1 MRRNRP
7 KSKMKGGTMELQ
19 TAENRVI
26 SKMTGQEVKTV
37 KLRKGEKDMTTDK
50 NTVEEK
56 DDFKETNKK
65 PITPKDENKVKATAK
80 KKIEAKPKEKKEKQL
95 SNIPL
100 MKQML
105 KDKLSDEEIVK
116 AFTKRYKEKGVTDTK
131 FIEKRV
137 AIYRKIA
144 QS

>member
-1 MRRNRP
+1 
-7 KSKMKGGTMELQ
+7 
-19 TAENRVI
+19 
-26 SKMTGQEVKTV
+26 
-37 KLRKGEKDMTTDK
+37 MTTDK

>member
-1 MRRNRP
+1 
-7 KSKMKGGTMELQ
+7 MELQ

>member
-1 MRRNRP
+1 
-7 KSKMKGGTMELQ
+7 MKGGTMELQ